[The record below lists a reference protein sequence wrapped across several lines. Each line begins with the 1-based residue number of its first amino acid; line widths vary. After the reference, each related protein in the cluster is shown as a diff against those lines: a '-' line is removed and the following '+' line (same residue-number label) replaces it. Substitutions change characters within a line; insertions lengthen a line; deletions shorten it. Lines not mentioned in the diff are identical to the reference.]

1 MSQRDLVG
9 YVHPKNCPTR
19 EQETKVDF
27 ISGVSDEKRSDNRP
41 KADIAAEIALDE
53 AYQRRGTAA
62 QVGGVMS
69 FKYHEMIRRFL
80 MEALRMTPHRN
91 DLHAPN
97 FEDII
102 ACDKEIWHR
111 LSTEVESLKM
121 EEDSFY
127 MPLDWYVEDILNH
140 PQITQMLA
148 PRLGAARGTK
158 RPTQEWEAPK
168 EKGGGQQTGSKAG
181 TPGPNHARNVARKTK
196 SKDNKK
202 KAGAELG
209 AYREAAGKKGK
220 DKGEGKGAKGGKD
233 KGAKGGKG
241 KGAK

>member
-1 MSQRDLVG
+1 M
-9 YVHPKNCPTR
+9 
-19 EQETKVDF
+19 EF
-27 ISGVSDEKRSDNRP
+27 ISGVSDDKKPDNRP
-41 KADIAAEIALDE
+41 KADIASEVALDE
-53 AYQRRGTAA
+53 AYQRHGTAA

-91 DLHAPN
+91 DLHAPT

-111 LSTEVESLKM
+111 LSTVAESLRM

-148 PRLGAARGTK
+148 PRLGAAKTTK
-158 RPTQEWEAPK
+158 RPAQEWEAPK
-168 EKGGGQQTGSKAG
+168 EKGGGQQAKAG
-181 TPGPNHARNVARKTK
+181 TPGPNNARNVARKVK
-196 SKDNKK
+196 GKEAKK
-202 KAGAELG
+202 KANAELNG
-209 AYREAAGKKGK
+209 YRSAAGKKGK
-220 DKGEGKGAKGGKD
+220 DKGKGKGAKGGKGD

-241 KGAK
+241 KE